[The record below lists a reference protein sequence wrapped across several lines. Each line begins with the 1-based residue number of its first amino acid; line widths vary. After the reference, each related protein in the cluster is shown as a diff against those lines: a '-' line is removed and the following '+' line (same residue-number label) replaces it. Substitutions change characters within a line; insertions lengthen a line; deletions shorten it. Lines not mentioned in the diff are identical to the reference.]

1 VARLIGAPP
10 GYVGYDEG
18 GQLTERVRRRP
29 YSVVLLDEI
38 EKAHPEVHNML
49 LQLFDE
55 GRLTDGKGR
64 VVDFTNTILIAT
76 SNIGSDIIQ
85 RNLSAAP
92 HDQMDYAALRDRLME
107 QLKRHFRP
115 EFLNRVDEV
124 VVFRA
129 LGREQIRQIVEL
141 QLRRVAQTA
150 AAQEVEIDFDKSLV
164 DHLAEVGYD
173 AEFGARMLKRKVRT
187 EVESLLANALLKEE
201 VAAGDRI
208 SMSFDRARK
217 EVRIDKRPV
226 QKAPAQERAKDVRA
240 AA

>member
-1 VARLIGAPP
+1 
-10 GYVGYDEG
+10 
-18 GQLTERVRRRP
+18 
-29 YSVVLLDEI
+29 
-38 EKAHPEVHNML
+38 ML

-85 RNLSAAP
+85 RNLSAPA
-92 HDQMDYAALRDRLME
+92 HDQMDYAALRERLMD

-150 AAQEVEIDFDKSLV
+150 AAQEVEIDFDKSLI

-187 EVESLLANALLKEE
+187 EVESPLANALLKGE

-208 SMSFDRARK
+208 SMSFDPARK
-217 EVRIDKRPV
+217 EVRIDERPV
-226 QKAPAQERAKDVRA
+226 QKAPVPERAKTARA
-240 AA
+240 VA